1 MEQLSALETGL
12 ATAAETRIG
21 ASKIT
26 CEIDDK
32 NRIKELVIFSQ
43 SF

>member
-1 MEQLSALETGL
+1 MEQLSALGTGL
-12 ATAAETRIG
+12 EATTETRIG

-32 NRIKELVIFSQ
+32 N
-43 SF
+43 